1 MIGGRLSLLAVF
13 AHPDDETFRPGGTL
27 ALLARHGVEVHVLT
41 ATRGQAGSCG
51 DPPLCTREGLP
62 AVRERELRCACTAL
76 GVEPPRLLEY
86 QDGQLAEVAPEE
98 ISEHILGR
106 VAEVNP
112 QVLLSFGSDG
122 LSGHADHIAVG
133 RAAGQAFARWED
145 LAALYT
151 MAVPRSLAEQ
161 LEMHRIRS
169 VPDEQIALDVD
180 VGPAWEAKRSAM
192 DCHESQRGSTPL
204 MSAPE
209 AQQQQFFGRECFV
222 RAACRLPQRDF
233 MPRLLK
239 EYCR

>member
-1 MIGGRLSLLAVF
+1 LQ
-13 AHPDDETFRPGGTL
+13 E
-27 ALLARHGVEVHVLT
+27 
-41 ATRGQAGSCG
+41 
-51 DPPLCTREGLP
+51 LP
-62 AVRERELRCACTAL
+62 AVRESELRCACAAL
-76 GVEPPRLLEY
+76 GVEPPQLLEY
-86 QDGQLAEVAPEE
+86 QDGQLMGVDPEE
-98 ISEHILGR
+98 LSEHILGR

-133 RAAGQAFARWED
+133 WAAGQAFARWED

-151 MAVPRSLAEQ
+151 MAVPRSLAEK

-192 DCHESQRGSTPL
+192 DCQESQRGSTPL

-209 AQQQQFFGRECFV
+209 TQQQFFGREYFV
-222 RAACRLPQRDF
+222 RAACRQPQRDF
-233 MPRLLK
+233 MPRLLR